1 MRFVAVFALCGYKK
15 AFIQRDII
23 KNQYLDTNRKKY
35 IYILIF
41 LNYESFFYGVFVQ
54 NKYKKSFSM

>member
-1 MRFVAVFALCGYKK
+1 MFFDAVLVYVDYKN

-41 LNYESFFYGVFVQ
+41 LYYESFF
-54 NKYKKSFSM
+54 